1 MDGRKK
7 AQNAFERMTLFL
19 CCAFLSLIFGA
30 VSASSQTKTEKLANA
45 SVSGKVTLKNKAV
58 AGVRVFAEEQNTRGW
73 TRPGSYRATTDQ
85 NGNYRI
91 TNLPSGTYFVRPMA
105 PSFTLEDEYTS
116 NTIVVNESES
126 VEDINFALVPGGVIT
141 GKISD
146 AEGKPL
152 IEEAVTIF
160 PSNTASVEGGVY
172 GGDLRTDDR
181 GIYRAFGLRPGK
193 YYVSVGHNESFPGV
207 ARPSYRQT
215 FYPSVTE
222 FQKAAVLEV
231 TEGSETKNVDIV
243 VGRAVTTF
251 KVSGRVL
258 DAETGKPLGN
268 IKYGVYQSRG
278 ESGGSS
284 MVGNNAT
291 NADGEFRL
299 EDVGPGKYVVFIVS
313 ADSGVREDSVAFEVV
328 DRDVTDLVIN
338 AGKAASVSGVVA
350 FENADGSA
358 ATRKFN
364 DMFIYA
370 RVESEQQFYGGG
382 SFTHPVNPD
391 GSFTIRGLRKG
402 TVRFDFSSRSRND
415 YKPIEVLRVER
426 DGVLL
431 PGGLILKDGE
441 RVSGVRL
448 VVKYLTGGIRGQI
461 KVEGDE
467 VISSQRLSVWITRI
481 DPNRPDDEMHNGNSM
496 PQVDSRK
503 RFAVDG
509 LAAGTYV
516 VNVAVFEPSRQDSQR
531 IFRQEVT
538 VADNAVSEVTIT
550 IKSKP

>member
-1 MDGRKK
+1 M
-7 AQNAFERMTLFL
+7 
-19 CCAFLSLIFGA
+19 LSSREAVASVLLIFA
-30 VSASSQTKTEKLANA
+30 AVVSAWSQTKTEKLANA

-58 AGVRVFAEEQNTRGW
+58 AGVRVFAEEQNSKGW

-91 TNLPSGTYFVRPMA
+91 TNLPAGTYFVRPVA
-105 PSFTLEDEYTS
+105 PSFTLEDEFTS

-141 GKISD
+141 GKITD

-152 IEEAVTIF
+152 IEEAVAII

-181 GIYRAFGLRPGK
+181 GIYRAFGLRAGK
-193 YYVSVGHNESFPGV
+193 YYVSVGHNEAVPGGS
-207 ARPSYRQT
+207 RPSYRQT

-222 FQKAAVLEV
+222 FEKAALLEV

-243 VGRAVTTF
+243 VGRAVTGF

-258 DAETGKPLGN
+258 DADTGKPLVV
-268 IKYGVYQSRG
+268 KYGVYQSRG

-299 EDVGPGKYVVFIVS
+299 ENVLPGKYVVFIVS
-313 ADSGVREDSVAFEVV
+313 EDSGVREDSVAFEVV
-328 DRDVTDLVIN
+328 DRDVGDLVIS

-350 FENADGSA
+350 LENADGSA
-358 ATRKFN
+358 ANRKFS

-370 RVESEQQFYGGG
+370 RVESERQFYGGG

-391 GSFTIRGLRKG
+391 GSFRIPGLRKG
-402 TVRFDFSSRSRND
+402 TVRFDFISRLRND

-426 DGVLL
+426 DGVLQ
-431 PGGLILKDGE
+431 PSGLILKDGE
-441 RVSGVRL
+441 RVTGVRL
-448 VVKYLTGGIRGQI
+448 VVKYLTGAIHGQI

-467 VISSQRLSVWITRI
+467 VIPSQRLSVWITRV
-481 DPNRPDDEMHNGNSM
+481 DPNRPDDEMHSGNSM

-516 VNVAVFEPSRQDSQR
+516 VNVAVFDPNRQDSQK
-531 IFRQEVT
+531 IFKQEVT
-538 VADNAVSEVTIT
+538 VTDNAVSEVTIT
-550 IKSKP
+550 VKSKP